1 MRIIIGAQS
10 PLEIMK
16 VELRM
21 LYKNLNKNRDCS
33 RQKVARIMAKTK

>member
-16 VELRM
+16 EELRM
-21 LYKNLNKNRDCS
+21 PYKDLNKNRDYS
-33 RQKVARIMAKTK
+33 WQKVARIMAKTK